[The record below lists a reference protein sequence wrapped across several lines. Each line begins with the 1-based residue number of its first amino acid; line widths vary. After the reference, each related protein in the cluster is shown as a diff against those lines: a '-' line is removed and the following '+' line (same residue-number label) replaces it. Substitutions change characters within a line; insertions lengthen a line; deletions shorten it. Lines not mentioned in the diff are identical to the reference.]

1 MRFTERTLVV
11 NCKQVNGHH
20 CKPKPLFRGATPA
33 SPNCQRLAVDPCVL
47 PREPCVLPRESRN
60 HLSPGQVA
68 GRDRGVVWFWSDFNA
83 RFAYPAAQSRSL
95 DRQSRFDAGTFRS
108 SAFSIGN
115 FDRQFRSGGGKKSAI
130 HAIKIG
136 ALQPWRQKLRSGW
149 LSNHPLI
156 AFCCVETGW
165 LTKVAVKA
173 VAVLV
178 VSFRGR
184 FSFVLHSRRRDL
196 QLLRGRV
203 PAQYV

>member
-115 FDRQFRSGGGKKSAI
+115 FDRQFRSAI
-130 HAIKIG
+130 SIG
-136 ALQPWRQKLRSGW
+136 WGEEVGNPRNQNRS
-149 LSNHPLI
+149 SS
-156 AFCCVETGW
+156 
-165 LTKVAVKA
+165 A
-173 VAVLV
+173 VA
-178 VSFRGR
+178 SEAPIRMAEQSSADCF
-184 FSFVLHSRRRDL
+184 
-196 QLLRGRV
+196 LLR
-203 PAQYV
+203 